1 MEQGCHNMSVIQLL
15 TNFKTNQN
23 SNFSL
28 NYSTGGFPPT
38 SFDEG
43 STLTFTAK
51 GTNIFSGYTL
61 YWTILNITTSSED
74 FSATSGS
81 IVLNLDLDPDVFGPV
96 IPEANTYYGQ
106 FSFGIVSDFLTEGNE
121 TFKVELRHYN
131 VNGPILATIPVGVFM
146 TPDFYTIND
155 TSTST

>member
-1 MEQGCHNMSVIQLL
+1 MSIIQLL
-15 TNFKTNQN
+15 TTFSANQN

-28 NYSTGGFPPT
+28 RYSSGGVGFLPT

-43 STLTFTAK
+43 STLTFTAE
-51 GTNIFSGYTL
+51 GNNIFSGYTL
-61 YWTILNITTSSED
+61 YWTILNVTTSSED

-81 IVLNLDLDPDVFGPV
+81 IVLNLNTDPDVFGPV
-96 IPEANTYYGQ
+96 LPETNTYYGQ

-121 TFKVELRHYN
+121 TFKVQLRQYN
-131 VNGPILATIPVGVFM
+131 IDGPILATIPVGGVTIFGT

-155 TSTST
+155 TSTSI

>member
-1 MEQGCHNMSVIQLL
+1 MSAIQLL
-15 TNFKTNQN
+15 TTFSTNQN

-28 NYSTGGFPPT
+28 RYSTAGLPPT
-38 SFDEG
+38 SFNEG
-43 STLTFTAK
+43 STLTFTAR
-51 GTNIFSGYTL
+51 GTNIFSGYTI

-81 IVLNLDLDPDVFGPV
+81 IVLNLNLDPDLFGPFL
-96 IPEANTYYGQ
+96 PEANTYYGQ

-121 TFKVELRHYN
+121 TFKVQLRQYN
-131 VNGPILATIPVGVFM
+131 IDGPILATIPVGTVTFLGT

-155 TSTST
+155 TSTSI

>member
-1 MEQGCHNMSVIQLL
+1 MSVIQLL
-15 TNFKTNQN
+15 TTFSANQN

-28 NYSTGGFPPT
+28 KYSTFGFQPT

-81 IVLNLDLDPDVFGPV
+81 IVLDLNLDPDVFGPLLPV
-96 IPEANTYYGQ
+96 TNTYYGQ

-121 TFKVELRHYN
+121 TFKVQLRQYN
-131 VNGPILATIPVGVFM
+131 IDGPILATIPVGGVTFFGT

-155 TSTST
+155 TSTSI